1 VAITRRSRARYADAA
16 HLAAFGLPAVVLRT
30 IPAFVD
36 TVTHTGTG
44 AATVTPGGYP
54 ASVYALRVR
63 VSTGGAPGA
72 GAIEVSLDGGTSY
85 SAPATVP
92 PSGVVQVP
100 STSNAIASG
109 LTLTIA
115 GTLALGDLYACDVAS
130 NVELNLDAASDWLDG
145 YLARQFTLPLTAW
158 DLTVRDACAA
168 WAALKVL
175 TVRGFDPEQG
185 KDKAV
190 VDAAKRAETWA
201 EHVAQGRV
209 LPNVTDSS
217 ADPIAADV
225 AVSSSPRR
233 RFR

>member
-1 VAITRRSRARYADAA
+1 
-16 HLAAFGLPAVVLRT
+16 
-30 IPAFVD
+30 
-36 TVTHTGTG
+36 
-44 AATVTPGGYP
+44 VTPGGYP

-145 YLARQFTLPLTAW
+145 YLARPADALHHESDCKGLPVPREE
-158 DLTVRDACAA
+158 VRQA
-168 WAALKVL
+168 
-175 TVRGFDPEQG
+175 RQ
-185 KDKAV
+185 
-190 VDAAKRAETWA
+190 
-201 EHVAQGRV
+201 
-209 LPNVTDSS
+209 
-217 ADPIAADV
+217 DV
-225 AVSSSPRR
+225 PTPQHWR
-233 RFR
+233 